1 MSMTQYIVQS
11 SADADVLN
19 AINSIIDIDFRSGQ
33 IVDEL
38 LCMGGGNR
46 SLYKYL
52 EGVVEHRKK
61 GLQVESVA
69 NVTFFPAD
77 RDELIHLIGHVEGSD
92 SSTIPNT
99 TFVPI
104 YRDDLVSLIDFLRVQ
119 KRSLKREDMAYED
132 DEYVTYFFLDEDEFF
147 IDELDVDNIYEGVTE
162 VLDQMDDNL
171 NLYYYA
177 SF

>member
-19 AINSIIDIDFRSGQ
+19 AINSIIDIDFESGQ
-33 IVDEL
+33 VVEEL

-52 EGVVEHRKK
+52 EGVVKHRKK

-69 NVTFFPAD
+69 YVTFFPAD
-77 RDELIHLIGHVEGSD
+77 RDKLIHLIGRVDGSGY
-92 SSTIPNT
+92 STIPNT
-99 TFVPI
+99 TFVLI
-104 YRDDLVSLIDFLRVQ
+104 YRDDLVTLIDFLSLQ
-119 KRSLKREDMAYED
+119 KKALKREDMAYEE
-132 DEYVTYFFLDEDEFF
+132 DEYVTIFYLTEDEYF

-162 VLDQMDDNL
+162 VLDKMDDNL

>member
-11 SADADVLN
+11 PADADVLN
-19 AINSIIDIDFRSGQ
+19 AINSIVDIDFDSGQ
-33 IVDEL
+33 IVEEL

-52 EGVVEHRKK
+52 EGVVKHRKK
-61 GLQVESVA
+61 GLQVETVA

-77 RDELIHLIGHVEGSD
+77 RDELIHLIGRVDGSGYR
-92 SSTIPNT
+92 TIPNT
-99 TFVPI
+99 TFVLI
-104 YRDDLVSLIDFLRVQ
+104 YRDDLVSLIDFLSLQ
-119 KRSLKREDMAYED
+119 KKALKREDMAYEE
-132 DEYVTYFFLDEDEFF
+132 DEYVTIFYLAEDEYF

-162 VLDQMDDNL
+162 VLDKMDDKM

>member
-1 MSMTQYIVQS
+1 MSMAQYIVQS
-11 SADADVLN
+11 PADADVLN
-19 AINSIIDIDFRSGQ
+19 AINSIIDIDFESGQ
-33 IVDEL
+33 VVEEL

-52 EGVVEHRKK
+52 EGVVEHREK
-61 GLQVESVA
+61 GLQVGSVA

-77 RDELIHLIGHVEGSD
+77 RDELIHLIGRVDGSGY
-92 SSTIPNT
+92 STIPNT

-104 YRDDLVSLIDFLRVQ
+104 YRDDLVFLIDFLRVQ
-119 KRSLKREDMAYED
+119 KRSLKREDMAYDD
-132 DEYVTYFFLDEDEFF
+132 DEYVICFFLDEDEFF
-147 IDELDVDNIYEGVTE
+147 IDELDVDSIYEGVTE

-171 NLYYYA
+171 KLYYYA